1 MNRSRIDAYIMEK
14 EALPEVTRESLDALK
29 LGKLNALLK
38 REKERG
44 GFYKNLPERLDSLE
58 ELKNLPFTTEENLA
72 QNAPGLLLCSQSKI
86 RRVLSDAT
94 SGTTG
99 AAKRVFYTEG
109 DLENTI
115 QLYMAGLGE
124 LIFPGSVTLIC
135 FPFSGPFGLG
145 ELIAEAITRLGARPV
160 KAGPFLSFGE
170 YAALMESE
178 KPDTFVGM
186 PVQLLG
192 ILRFCGKGSLRRA
205 LVSGDACPDSVM
217 SGCEE
222 ILGTKLFPHYGSRE
236 MGMAGAISCEA
247 REGMHLREND
257 VVAEIVDEDG
267 RVLPTGERGELVVTT
282 IGMEAMPLIRYR
294 TGDCTR
300 ILPGHCPCG
309 SAALR
314 LDRVTRKASALSA
327 DALDEILFADPTV
340 VDCRYEHAGER
351 LAITALTNGASG
363 ETALLSRLRAA
374 VPALQ
379 IVLTTRPAGPEEH
392 ALYVGKR
399 TIARPVAPDAKEQE
413 IWFQGFTKR
422 KQKAKKPRNINTCE
436 VMSNEY
442 TDLRQ
447 IEML

>member
-14 EALPEVTRESLDALK
+14 EALPEVTRESLEALK

-38 REKERG
+38 RERERG

-86 RRVLSDAT
+86 RRILSDAT

-99 AAKRVFYTEG
+99 TAKRVFYTEG
-109 DLENTI
+109 DLENTVK
-115 QLYMAGLGE
+115 LYMAGLGE

-145 ELIAEAITRLGARPV
+145 ELIAEAITRLGARPI
-160 KAGPFLSFGE
+160 KAGPFLSFWE

-192 ILRFCGKGSLRRA
+192 ILRFCGRGSLRRA

-217 SGCEE
+217 GGCEA
-222 ILGTKLFPHYGSRE
+222 ILDAKLFPHYGSRE

-247 REGMHLREND
+247 HEGMHLREND
-257 VVAEIVDEDG
+257 VIAEIVDEAG
-267 RVLPTGERGELVVTT
+267 RVLPTGKRGELVITT

-294 TGDCTR
+294 TGDYTR
-300 ILPGHCPCG
+300 ILPDPSPCG

-314 LDRVTRKASALSA
+314 LDRVTRKAKALSA
-327 DALDEILFADPTV
+327 DALDEILFGDPAV
-340 VDCRYEHAGER
+340 VDCRYERGGDQ
-351 LAITALTNGASG
+351 LAITVLTNGASG
-363 ETALLSRLRAA
+363 EAALLSRLCAA

-399 TIARPVAPDAKEQE
+399 TISRLMAPGE
-413 IWFQGFTKR
+413 I
-422 KQKAKKPRNINTCE
+422 
-436 VMSNEY
+436 
-442 TDLRQ
+442 
-447 IEML
+447 